1 MITIK
6 ENTDEKIL
14 LEFTNGDIEKYN
26 AVMEKYKF
34 KDAQAFIR
42 FASSILLENSEGIA
56 LIKDGKVSTVT
67 PVKELLK
74 DE

>member
-42 FASSILLENSEGIA
+42 FASSILLENSEAIA